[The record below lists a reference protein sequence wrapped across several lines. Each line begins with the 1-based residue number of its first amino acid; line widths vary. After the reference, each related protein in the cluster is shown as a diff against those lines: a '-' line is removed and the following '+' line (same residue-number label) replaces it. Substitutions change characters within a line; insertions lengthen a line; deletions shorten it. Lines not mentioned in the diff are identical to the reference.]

1 MGAFQ
6 RIGAVCTL
14 FLVLMCMPT
23 GLAEEQGEKYG
34 FQAEVSKM
42 LDIIINALY
51 TNRNIFLREV
61 ISNASDAL
69 DKIRFLYLT
78 NPKEPKSDAGVEP
91 TMDIRIKVDKENRLL
106 TIQDGGVGMTRD
118 DLVKNLGSLGTSGTK
133 NFVEK
138 LKESNDANFI
148 GQFGVGFYS
157 VFLVADEVRV
167 SSKNDDSD
175 KQWVWK
181 SKADGEFFIYEDP
194 RGNSLGRGTELEL
207 TIKKDAEEYLE
218 SDKIQEIATKYSE
231 FIQFPIYVQVSK
243 TEKVPKAKDD
253 EEPEKKDDE
262 EGEVKDEEEEKEPE
276 MEEVTTFDWK
286 LVNENKPIWQRK
298 PDEITEEEY
307 FAFYKAVGKDY
318 EDPLYYAHFSAEG
331 EVEFKAILFVPA
343 KAPTQM
349 FDMNQV
355 HSNSIRLYVRRV
367 FITDE
372 FKDLMP
378 RYLSFIRGVVDSDDL
393 PLNVSR
399 ELLQESRILK
409 IIKKKLIRKA
419 LAMLKELAEEDQAQ
433 EEDEDAEKKEETA
446 EAAEDA
452 EEKEAEE
459 KKTKKEP
466 KYPKFWEEFG
476 RNLRLGLIE
485 DGTNRSRLTKLL
497 RYKTSKSDDKY
508 ASLDDYVERMPEKQ
522 KGIYYLVGENMDKL
536 KQHPALE
543 DALSRGVE
551 VIYMTDAIDEYVVGH
566 LTDYSGHKL
575 VNIAKEAPKY
585 DEDDDERA
593 KKVQAKRKEAYQPL
607 CDWLK
612 DTLGE
617 TVQKVV
623 ITQRKTDAAMIV
635 SSPTH
640 GLTANMAR
648 IMQGQALGEKGM
660 MGQQEAKRI
669 VELNHLHP
677 IIDEINKRVKVDKED
692 QSAKDTSAVL
702 FELASLQSGFGIDDS
717 KSLQSRMNRMLRA
730 GLDIEENAPFV
741 EEEEYEIE
749 EDEPEPEEEAAEGEE
764 AAEAEDPKDE
774 M

>member
-1 MGAFQ
+1 MGSFQ
-6 RIGAVCTL
+6 RFGAVCTL
-14 FLVLMCMPT
+14 LLVLTCMPT
-23 GLAEEQGEKYG
+23 GLAEEETGEKFG

-69 DKIRFLYLT
+69 DKIRFMYLT
-78 NPKEPKSDAGVEP
+78 NPKEPKNDAGVEP
-91 TMDIRIKVDKENRLL
+91 TMDIRIRVDKENRLL
-106 TIQDGGVGMTRD
+106 TITDGGIGMTRE

-157 VFLVADEVRV
+157 VFLVADEVKV

-181 SKADGEFFIYEDP
+181 SKADGEFFVYEDP
-194 RGNSLGRGTELEL
+194 RGNSLGRGSELEL
-207 TIKKDAEEYLE
+207 TIKKDAEEYLDPE
-218 SDKIQEIATKYSE
+218 KIQEIATKYSE
-231 FIQFPIYVQVSK
+231 FIQFPIYVQTSK
-243 TEKVPKAKDD
+243 TEKVPKQKD
-253 EEPEKKDDE
+253 EAEPEKKDDE
-262 EGEVKDEEEEKEPE
+262 EGEVKDEEEDKEPE
-276 MEEVTTFDWK
+276 MEEVTTYDWK

-298 PDEITEEEY
+298 PEEITEEEY

-343 KAPTQM
+343 RAPQQM
-349 FDMNQV
+349 FDMNQQ

-419 LAMLKELAEEDQAQ
+419 LAMLKELAEEDEAKPD
-433 EEDEDAEKKEETA
+433 DEDAEKKEEGA
-446 EAAEDA
+446 EAAEADEA
-452 EEKEAEE
+452 KEAE
-459 KKTKKEP
+459 KKKEP

-497 RYKTSKSDDKY
+497 RYKTSKTGDKL

-522 KGIYYLVGENMDKL
+522 KGIYYIVGENIQKI
-536 KQHPALE
+536 KEHPALE
-543 DALSRGVE
+543 DAIKRDVE
-551 VIYMTDAIDEYVVGH
+551 VLYMTDAIDEYVVGH

-575 VNIAKEAPKY
+575 VNIAKESPKF
-585 DEDDDERA
+585 DDDDDERA
-593 KKVQAKRKEAYQPL
+593 KKIQAKRKEAYTPL
-607 CDWLK
+607 CDWVK
-612 DTLGE
+612 DALGE

-623 ITQRKTDAAMIV
+623 VTTRKTEVPMVV

-677 IIDEINKRVKVDKED
+677 IVDELNKRVKVDKDD
-692 QSAKDTSAVL
+692 QQAKDTVAVL
-702 FELASLQSGFGIDDS
+702 YELASLQSGFSIDDA
-717 KSLQSRMNRMLRA
+717 KALTSRMNRMLRS
-730 GLDIEENAPFV
+730 GLDIDQNAGMV

-749 EDEPEPEEEAAEGEE
+749 EDEPADEEGEGEE
-764 AAEAEDPKDE
+764 VNGDDPKDE

>member
-1 MGAFQ
+1 MGAIT
-6 RIGAVCTL
+6 RVSIIVVSLLALTL
-14 FLVLMCMPT
+14 APAA
-23 GLAEEQGEKYG
+23 LAEDQGEKFG
-34 FQAEVSKM
+34 FQAEVSKL

-78 NPKEPKSDAGVEP
+78 NPKEPKNDAGEEP
-91 TMDIRIKVDKENRLL
+91 KMDIRIRVDKENRLL
-106 TIQDGGVGMTRD
+106 TITDGGVGMTRQ
-118 DLVKNLGSLGTSGTK
+118 DLVNNLGSLGTSGTK

-157 VFLVADEVRV
+157 VFLVADEVKV
-167 SSKNDDSD
+167 SSKNDDSAN
-175 KQWVWK
+175 QWVWK
-181 SKADGEFFIYEDP
+181 SKADGEFFVYEDP

-207 TIKKDAEEYLE
+207 TIKKDAEEYLDT
-218 SDKIQEIATKYSE
+218 DKIQEIATKYSE
-231 FIQFPIYVQVSK
+231 FIQFPIYVQTSK
-243 TEKVPKAKDD
+243 TEKVPKKK
-253 EEPEKKDDE
+253 EETEPEKKEDDE
-262 EGEVKDEEEEKEPE
+262 EGEVKDEEEGKDEEPE
-276 MEEVTTFDWK
+276 MEEVTTYDWK

-298 PDEITEEEY
+298 ADDITEEEY
-307 FAFYKAVGKDY
+307 NSFYKAISKDY
-318 EDPLYYAHFSAEG
+318 EDPLYHAHFSAEG
-331 EVEFKAILFVPA
+331 EVEFKAILFLPA
-343 KAPTQM
+343 RAPYQM
-349 FDMNQV
+349 FDMNKEQ
-355 HSNSIRLYVRRV
+355 STNIRLYVRRV

-378 RYLSFIRGVVDSDDL
+378 RYLSFIKGVVDSDDL

-419 LAMLKELAEEDQAQ
+419 LAMLKELAEED
-433 EEDEDAEKKEETA
+433 EEKGDDDSEEGEKDVEKKEEK
-446 EAAEDA
+446 EED
-452 EEKEAEE
+452 EKKEKKEA
-459 KKTKKEP
+459 

-497 RYKTSKSDDKY
+497 RYRTSKSDDKL
-508 ASLDDYVERMPEKQ
+508 ASLDDYVNRMPEKQ
-522 KGIYYLVGENMDKL
+522 KGIYYIVGESMEKL

-543 DALSRGVE
+543 DALKRNVE
-551 VIYMTDAIDEYVVGH
+551 VIYMVDAIDEYVVGH

-575 VNIAKEAPKY
+575 VNIAKEAPKF
-585 DEDDDERA
+585 DDDDERA
-593 KKVQAKRKEAYQPL
+593 KKIDTKRKEAYQPL
-607 CDWLK
+607 CDWFK

-617 TVQKVV
+617 KVQKVV
-623 ITQRKTDAAMIV
+623 LTKRKTDQPMIV

-648 IMQGQALGEKGM
+648 IMQGQALGEKSM
-660 MGQQEAKRI
+660 MGQQEVKRI

-677 IIDEINKRVKVDKED
+677 IIDEINKRAKVDKD
-692 QSAKDTSAVL
+692 DTAAKDSAQVL
-702 FELASLQSGFGIDDS
+702 FEMSSLQAGFGIDDTTA
-717 KSLQSRMNRMLRA
+717 LAGRMGRMLRS
-730 GLDIEENAPFV
+730 GLDIDANAGLV

-749 EDEPEPEEEAAEGEE
+749 EEEEDEKEEKEDEPEEVG
-764 AAEAEDPKDE
+764 KDE
-774 M
+774 L